1 MLISIFLIL
10 SEIHIISKDVLAVFY
25 IPSTLFFLRTWNA
38 LVIKSEEKGG
48 IFRVLGCS
56 KPNNTF

>member
-25 IPSTLFFLRTWNA
+25 IPSTLFFKNLECIGNQ
-38 LVIKSEEKGG
+38 K
-48 IFRVLGCS
+48 
-56 KPNNTF
+56 